1 MNKTWLWVTSQVYY
15 LKFFHL
21 IKVINK
27 ENQLSE
33 IGSLVKIDPTRI
45 NDNVSDELSEIL
57 SKNPVGQVI
66 GYKITDGTDLGLIIK
81 LNNGSSAWFF
91 NNELNQIDSSLISSS
106 FSNISI
112 AKKNK
117 AIIFKKGIK
126 YVLNPNNFIK
136 WLISSLQDVI

>member
-1 MNKTWLWVTSQVYY
+1 MHQ
-15 LKFFHL
+15 
-21 IKVINK
+21 IKVINN

-57 SKNPVGQVI
+57 SSNPVGQVI
-66 GYKITDGTDLGLIIK
+66 GYKITDGTDIGLIIK

-91 NNELNQIDSSLISSS
+91 NNELNQIDSNLISNT
-106 FSNISI
+106 FSNKSI

-117 AIIFKKGIK
+117 AVIFEKGIK

-136 WLISSLQDVI
+136 WLIRSLKDVM